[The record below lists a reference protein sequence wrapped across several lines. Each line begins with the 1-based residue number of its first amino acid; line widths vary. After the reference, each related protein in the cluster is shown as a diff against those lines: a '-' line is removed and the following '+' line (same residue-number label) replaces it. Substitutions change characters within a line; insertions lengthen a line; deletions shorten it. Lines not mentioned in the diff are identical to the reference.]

1 MRTKI
6 ILYPCA
12 SCTTWNVEEWYYD
25 DEPGFW
31 PKLTKNRHCR
41 EFDTIDAA
49 REHYRPIIGELVESI
64 YDSKTDSYSNPNN
77 PTVNFVVQGSHG
89 RCWACQKLMEA
100 L

>member
-25 DEPGFW
+25 DAG
-31 PKLTKNRHCR
+31 KLTKNRHCR
-41 EFDTIDAA
+41 EFTTIDAA
-49 REHYRPIIGELVESI
+49 REHYRPVIGDLVESI
-64 YDSKTDSYSNPNN
+64 YDPKTDSYSNPGN
-77 PTVNFVVQGSHG
+77 PQVNFIVQGSHW
-89 RCWACQKLMEA
+89 RCWACQKVMEE